1 LIFVNRYFFPD
12 HSATSQILSDLAF
25 YLSGTDRSVHVIT
38 SKQIYD
44 DPRASLADF
53 EIIHEVRVH
62 RVSASHFGRATLLG
76 RLVDY
81 VSFYRSA
88 WRCLTGI
95 VDEGDIVVTKTDPP
109 LISLIAMAAAR
120 RRGARLIIW
129 MQDVYPELAVK
140 LGVPFIRGPV
150 AMILAAL
157 RNRSLRYAEAT
168 VVVGR
173 LMGDTVEALG
183 APAARVHVIPN
194 WCNDEEIKPLEDA
207 DNPLRKV
214 WELQKKFVI
223 GYSGNLG
230 RAHDFGTVL
239 AAAEQLRDEAGI
251 LFLLIGGGKRFQD
264 LARAVKERGL
274 EHLFRFAP
282 YQERK
287 LLTYSLGAPDVHWIS
302 LNPALEGFIVPS
314 KFYGIAAAG
323 KPIIVIAANDGELSR
338 LVRACAC
345 GVVIEPGDA
354 AALVRTVLNL
364 AGSPA
369 ACEEMGH
376 RARKMLDADFT
387 RQKAFERWDQLLDEL
402 EQSPALARSNRTA
415 APAAMAPG

>member
-1 LIFVNRYFFPD
+1 
-12 HSATSQILSDLAF
+12 
-25 YLSGTDRSVHVIT
+25 
-38 SKQIYD
+38 
-44 DPRASLADF
+44 
-53 EIIHEVRVH
+53 VRVH
-62 RVSASHFGRATLLG
+62 RVSASHFGCATLLG

-81 VSFYRSA
+81 ASFYRSA
-88 WRCLTGI
+88 WHCLTGI
-95 VDEGDIVVTKTDPP
+95 VGEGDIVVAKTDPP
-109 LISLIAMAAAR
+109 LVSLIAMAAAR
-120 RRGARLIIW
+120 GKGARLINW

-157 RNRSLRYAEAT
+157 RNRSLRYADAT

-173 LMGDTVEALG
+173 LMGDMVEALG
-183 APAARVHVIPN
+183 APAARVHIIPN
-194 WCNDEEIKPLEDA
+194 WCNDEEIKPLEGA
-207 DNPLRKV
+207 DNPLREA
-214 WELQKKFVI
+214 WGLQNKFVI

-239 AAAEQLRDEAGI
+239 AAAEQLRDEAHL

-274 EHLFRFAP
+274 DHLFRFVP

-302 LNPALEGFIVPS
+302 LNPALEGLIVPS
-314 KFYGIAAAG
+314 KFYGVAAAG

-338 LVRACAC
+338 LVRTRAC

-354 AALVRTVLNL
+354 AALVQAVRNL
-364 AGSPA
+364 AGNPA
-369 ACEEMGH
+369 ACEEMGL
-376 RARKMLDADFT
+376 RARKMLETDFT
-387 RQKAFERWDQLLDEL
+387 RQKAFERWDRLLDEL
-402 EQSPALARSNRTA
+402 ERSAALPSSNRTA
-415 APAAMAPG
+415 GGRRSG